1 MELHFGMGWMR
12 FDQSKSGLLAAD
24 WTRFL
29 NDVLNPHVTSF
40 RPTCFGLKDDRP
52 NGSRKKVELNP
63 VTLQWRRGRIRDC
76 SLNVTVSRRARKP
89 DPPRVS
95 YQKRAHG
102 NQPLEGEGE
111 RS

>member
-12 FDQSKSGLLAAD
+12 FDHSKSGLLAAD
-24 WTRFL
+24 WTCFL
-29 NDVLNPHVTSF
+29 DEVFNPHVTSF
-40 RPTCFGLKDDRP
+40 RPTCFGLKATAAQMALV
-52 NGSRKKVELNP
+52 KKVELNP

-76 SLNVTVSRRARKP
+76 SLSVTVSRRARKP

-95 YQKRAHG
+95 YQKRS

-111 RS
+111 RC

>member
-1 MELHFGMGWMR
+1 MGWMR
-12 FDQSKSGLLAAD
+12 FDHSKSGLLAAD

-29 NDVLNPHVTSF
+29 DEVFNPHVTSF
-40 RPTCFGLKDDRP
+40 RPTCFGLKATAAQMALV
-52 NGSRKKVELNP
+52 KKVELNP